1 MELLFGPILSSQTLA
16 GTELESIIRSLGQNL
31 VPALLFTVLGIV
43 GVITIIFGTINSTA
57 KKKESE
63 KTKRELAAYVA
74 EGSIT
79 PEDAERI
86 LRADE
91 QAKS

>member
-1 MELLFGPILSSQTLA
+1 MELLFGPILNSQTIA
-16 GTELESIIRSLGQNL
+16 GTELESIINSLGHNL
-31 VPALLFTVLGIV
+31 VPALLFSALGVVAVIGIV
-43 GVITIIFGTINSTA
+43 FGTINSTA

-74 EGSIT
+74 EGSIS

-91 QAKS
+91 STKS